1 MSKVAAIVRYLGII
15 LLGVTVLVAPW
26 CFGSMHAS
34 VQRWIFP
41 GVMLS
46 LICGMVTLL
55 LDGKNRFS
63 FPILLVP
70 VLLMLLLM
78 GQQFRS
84 YDHSALSLRSPKI
97 AELREQL
104 LPAPDSA
111 EYAFTKAI
119 FPETQSSVDP
129 TTTSIYPAATRHQF
143 SLFVLVVSV
152 FFASLLLFKD
162 RLSVFIFSAMAAANG
177 AILAL
182 LGIVIRLSL
191 KNSTFLFWNNTS
203 GEFSTF
209 LNRNNAAG
217 YLGMCLGL
225 GVILLLWYFF
235 KSDRVIEES
244 RRWDHKYERTYMTS
258 RQIFA
263 HRFSRLLTPGIL
275 SWGLVIGI
283 VIAGIFISM
292 SRGGCLAMSVSLV
305 IGGLIVF
312 ATQRF
317 KASMIGFAFVG
328 ILGVALVFWA
338 GMDERVQKRLE
349 SILTEDNTARPRNWT
364 NAIDTA
370 RDFQWRGAGF
380 GTYQYSNLLNDE
392 FAAENRVFIRAEN
405 QYIEFFLDL
414 GPWGLLL
421 LLTCLF
427 VTFGLC
433 WRLIWQHD
441 NDWLTAIGGGLFIA
455 VMSQAIASL
464 FDFGLYIAAN
474 AMLLGVL
481 CGILSAVVIP
491 HTDENDETKETSNK
505 PFLPWEFLQRA
516 GLLVTGCLFLVLLS
530 YGRKEIENIYHIN
543 LAVER
548 MDGIEDFRAAE
559 LTELNEIAAQLE
571 TALQRRPDDAL
582 TAKKLAELQIILY
595 RRVVYRNMLVTS
607 DASQSPEN
615 IWGRTSLKTAHASL
629 GRLRR
634 LGFTLPAQAIC
645 EHPAVNEYLRP
656 AFANL
661 IRARQA
667 NPMLSGVH
675 FRIAE
680 LVPLLDKENTQQ
692 QFEQEAIARITMV
705 TPLSATAWYEAGV
718 LERNMGNITDAR
730 AFWKQSLSLSRLCL
744 KDIVELTKDDLRSDN
759 AETVFRD
766 TFPNSPELLLLLAS
780 RQFSKA
786 SSPDYYD
793 IVLELLKD
801 SCETAPDLTE
811 DLRHYH
817 TGQYYLLTKEYESAI
832 KELTDACAM
841 QHTNPLWRYHL
852 ARAYLLN
859 RQYAEATEQINKAL
873 FYDPANKGYLNFRN
887 DIKKAEF
894 SRTKRS

>member
-26 CFGSMHAS
+26 CFGSIHAS
-34 VQRWIFP
+34 VQRWLFP
-41 GVMLS
+41 GIMLS

-55 LDGKNRFS
+55 FDGKNRFS
-63 FPILLVP
+63 FSILLVP
-70 VLLMLLLM
+70 VLLMLLLI
-78 GQQFRS
+78 GQQFRT
-84 YDHSALSLRSPKI
+84 YDHTTLSLRSPKV

-104 LPAPDSA
+104 LPAPDTA
-111 EYAFTKAI
+111 EYVFTKAI
-119 FPETQSSVDP
+119 FPETHSSVDP
-129 TTTSIYPAATRHQF
+129 ASTSIYPAATRHQF
-143 SLFVLVVSV
+143 LLFVMVVSV

-162 RLSVFIFSAMAAANG
+162 RLSVFIFSAIAAANG

-191 KNSTFLFWNNTS
+191 KNSTFLFWNNTA

-244 RRWDHKYERTYMTS
+244 RRWDHKYELAYMTS
-258 RQIFA
+258 RQILA

-292 SRGGCLAMSVSLV
+292 SRGGCLAMLMSLV
-305 IGGLIVF
+305 VGGLIVF
-312 ATQRF
+312 ATRRF
-317 KASMIGFAFVG
+317 KASMIGFISVG
-328 ILGVALVFWA
+328 ILGIGLVFWA
-338 GMDERVQKRLE
+338 GMDEKVQKRIETLF
-349 SILTEDNTARPRNWT
+349 TGDNTARPRNWT

-392 FAAENRVFIRAEN
+392 FAAENLVFVRAEN
-405 QYIEFFLDL
+405 QYIEIFLDL

-421 LLTCLF
+421 LLTCLL
-427 VTFGLC
+427 VTLGLC
-433 WRLIWQHD
+433 WRLIWQRN
-441 NDWLTAIGGGLFIA
+441 NDWLTALGGGLFIA
-455 VMSQAIASL
+455 IMSQAIASL

-481 CGILSAVVIP
+481 CGILSGVAIP
-491 HTDENDETKETSNK
+491 RTEENDEISETPNR
-505 PFLPWEFLQRA
+505 PFFPWWEFLQRA

-530 YGRKEIENIYHIN
+530 YGRKEIENIYHVN
-543 LAVER
+543 LATKR
-548 MDGIEDFRAAE
+548 MDRIEDFRVAD
-559 LTELNEIAAQLE
+559 LNELNETAVQLE

-582 TAKKLAELQIILY
+582 TAQKLAELQIILY
-595 RRVVYRNMLVTS
+595 RRAVYRNMLITS
-607 DASQSPEN
+607 DMPQSPEN
-615 IWGRTSLKTAHASL
+615 IWGRTSLKTAHASI

-634 LGFTLPAQAIC
+634 LGFTVPAQAIS
-645 EHPAVNEYLRP
+645 EHPAVDEYLRP

-661 IRARQA
+661 VRARQA
-667 NPMLSGVH
+667 NQMLSGVH

-680 LVPLLDKENTQQ
+680 LVPLLDKEHTQQ

-705 TPLSATAWYEAGV
+705 TPLSATAWYEAGA

-766 TFPNSPELLLLLAS
+766 TFPNSPELLLFLTS
-780 RQFSKA
+780 RQFSKKA
-786 SSPDYYD
+786 SPDYYD
-793 IVLELLKD
+793 IALEQLKI
-801 SCETAPDLTE
+801 SCETASDLTE

-817 TGQYYLLTKEYESAI
+817 LGHYFLLKGEYESGI
-832 KELTDACAM
+832 NELVAACAV
-841 QHTNPLWRYHL
+841 QHTNHLWRYQL

-859 RQYAEATEQINKAL
+859 RQYPEATEQINKAL
-873 FYDPANKGYLNFRN
+873 FYDPTNKGYMALRN

-894 SRTKRS
+894 TRRK

>member
-15 LLGVTVLVAPW
+15 LLGGTVLVAPW
-26 CFGSMHAS
+26 FFGSMHAS
-34 VQRWIFP
+34 VQRWLFP
-41 GVMLS
+41 GIILS
-46 LICGMVTLL
+46 LICGMTTLL

-70 VLLMLLLM
+70 ILLMLLLI

-84 YDHSALSLRSPKI
+84 YDHAALSLRSPKI

-129 TTTSIYPAATRHQF
+129 TSTSIYPAATRHQF
-143 SLFVLVVSV
+143 SLFVLVVSA

-162 RLSVFIFSAMAAANG
+162 RLSVFIFSAIAAANG

-182 LGIVIRLSL
+182 LGIVIRLSPYG
-191 KNSTFLFWNNTS
+191 STILFWNNTK

-225 GVILLLWYFF
+225 GVILLFWFFF

-244 RRWDHKYERTYMTS
+244 KQWDRKYERAYMTS
-258 RQIFA
+258 RQILA
-263 HRFSRLLTPGIL
+263 HRLSRLLTPGIL

-283 VIAGIFISM
+283 IVAGIFISM
-292 SRGGCLAMSVSLV
+292 SRGGCLAMLVSLV
-305 IGGLIVF
+305 IGFLIVF

-328 ILGVALVFWA
+328 IMGVALVFWA

-380 GTYQYSNLLNDE
+380 GTYQYSNLINDE
-392 FAAENRVFIRAEN
+392 FAAENRVFVRAEN
-405 QYIEFFLDL
+405 QYIEIFLDL

-421 LLTCLF
+421 LITCLF
-427 VTFGLC
+427 VTLGLC
-433 WRLIWQHD
+433 WRLIWQHN
-441 NDWLTAIGGGLFIA
+441 NDWLTALGGGLFIA
-455 VMSQAIASL
+455 IMSQAIASL
-464 FDFGLYIAAN
+464 FDFGLYIVAN

-481 CGILSAVVIP
+481 CGILSAVAIP
-491 HTDENDETKETSNK
+491 RIEENDETREAPNR
-505 PFLPWEFLQRA
+505 PFFPWEFLQRA
-516 GLLVTGCLFLVLLS
+516 GLFVTGCLFLVLLAH
-530 YGRKEIENIYHIN
+530 GRKEIENIYHIK
-543 LAVER
+543 LATER
-548 MDGIEDFRAAE
+548 MERIEDYRVA
-559 LTELNEIAAQLE
+559 ELNELNEVATQLE

-582 TAKKLAELQIILY
+582 TAQKLADLQIILY
-595 RRVVYRNMLVTS
+595 RRAVYRNMLVAS
-607 DASQSPEN
+607 DASQSSEN
-615 IWGRTSLKTAHASL
+615 IWGHTSLKNTHASL

-634 LGFTLPAQAIC
+634 LGFTVPAQAIC
-645 EHPAVNEYLRP
+645 EHPAVDEYLRP

-667 NPMLSGVH
+667 NPMISWVH

-680 LVPLLDKENTQQ
+680 LVPLLDKEQVQQ

-718 LERNMGNITDAR
+718 LERNRGNITNAR
-730 AFWKQSLSLSRLCL
+730 AFWKRSLSLSRFCL
-744 KDIVELTKDDLRSDN
+744 TQIIELTKDDLRGDN
-759 AETVFRD
+759 AETVFRE
-766 TFPNSPELLLLLAS
+766 TFPSSPELLLLLAS
-780 RQFSKA
+780 RQFSKNA
-786 SSPDYYD
+786 SPDYYD
-793 IVLELLKD
+793 IVLELLKT
-801 SCETAPDLTE
+801 SCETTPDLTE
-811 DLRHYH
+811 DLRHYY
-817 TGQYYLLTKEYESAI
+817 TGHYFLLTEEYESAI
-832 KELTDACAM
+832 NELAAACAI
-841 QHTNPLWRYHL
+841 QHTDHLWRYHL
-852 ARAYLLN
+852 ARAYLSN

-873 FYDPANKGYLNFRN
+873 FYDPNSKMYIRLRN
-887 DIKKAEF
+887 DIKKAELT
-894 SRTKRS
+894 R